1 MNSKEN
7 ACSIIKDKLF
17 NESGKIETKR
27 TKNGYKVK
35 YKKKNKFL
43 PLDKEYDVDDYIGL
57 FFFLL
62 IITGGLTLLSIAAF
76 SSIWIWC
83 IVPVGILAL
92 LLFFM
97 FNGKTKCFQDA
108 LVMFGCLIANL
119 IIMWCILAG
128 AYNNKF
134 YNDSVHGRKSYHYV
148 IEKVNPDLLF
158 FER

>member
-1 MNSKEN
+1 MVVGLKKLIMNSKEN
-7 ACSIIKDKLF
+7 ACSIIKDKSF
-17 NESGKIETKR
+17 DKFAKIETKR

-35 YKKKNKFL
+35 YKKRNEFL
-43 PLDKEYDVDDYIGL
+43 EYDVDDYIVL

-62 IITGGLTLLSIAAF
+62 IITGGLTLTSMAVF
-76 SSIWIWC
+76 TSIWVWC
-83 IVPVGILAL
+83 IVPVAILAL

-97 FNGKTKCFQDA
+97 FNGKTTCFQDA

-134 YNDSVHGRKSYHYV
+134 YGRKSHHYV

-158 FER
+158 FK

>member
-7 ACSIIKDKLF
+7 ACSIIKDDLF
-17 NESGKIETKR
+17 NESAKIETKR

-35 YKKKNKFL
+35 YKKKSKFL
-43 PLDKEYDVDDYIGL
+43 PFDKEYDTDDYVGL

-62 IITGGLTLLSIAAF
+62 IISGGLTLASIAAF
-76 SSIWIWC
+76 SSILVWC
-83 IVPVGILAL
+83 IVPVAILAL

-97 FNGKTKCFQDA
+97 FNGKTTCFQDA

-128 AYNNKF
+128 AYNDKF
-134 YNDSVHGRKSYHYV
+134 YTDSVIGRKNYRYV

>member
-7 ACSIIKDKLF
+7 ACSIIKDTLF
-17 NESGKIETKR
+17 KESGKIETKR

-43 PLDKEYDVDDYIGL
+43 PLDKEYGVDDYIAL

-62 IITGGLTLLSIAAF
+62 IITGGLTLTTIAVF
-76 SSIWIWC
+76 SSIWVWC
-83 IVPVGILAL
+83 IVPVAILVWL
-92 LLFFM
+92 LYFM
-97 FNGKTKCFQDA
+97 FNGKATCFQDA

-119 IIMWCILAG
+119 IIMWCTLAG

-134 YNDSVHGRKSYHYV
+134 YSDSESYRYV
-148 IEKVNPDLLF
+148 IEKVNPNFLF